1 MYDLQQLSHGNGKT
15 YGDGQHAVAREG
27 PVPVQDADADISD
40 AHHDH
45 SGHANLHAAHDL
57 IV

>member
-1 MYDLQQLSHGNGKT
+1 MLL
-15 YGDGQHAVAREG
+15 HAKGRE
-27 PVPVQDADADISD
+27 PVEDADRIDIPS